1 MPRDMLMD
9 KREWLLKRHSSL
21 TPRQLALAY
30 CGSCLLSFGVAAG
43 FLLLGVWPVLLF
55 SALEMAAVAA
65 AFVHHARHAGDGERI
80 ELSAAGLL
88 VESVCAG
95 RVSLVRLDPWSTR
108 VTPPRRPRQPI
119 ALEAR
124 GVRVA
129 VGALALDSQKRQCA
143 LELQRAL
150 PGARFP

>member
-1 MPRDMLMD
+1 MPRDVLMD

-21 TPRQLALAY
+21 SPRQLALAY
-30 CGSCLLSFGVAAG
+30 GVGCAMSFAVAAG
-43 FLLLGVWPVLLF
+43 FLLLGVWQVLPF
-55 SALEMAAVAA
+55 TVLEMAAVAA
-65 AFVHHARHAGDGERI
+65 AFIHYARHAGDCSRI

-88 VESVCAG
+88 VETICAG
-95 RVSLVRLDPWSTR
+95 RVSRVRLDPFWTR
-108 VTPPRRPRQPI
+108 VTPPNRPRQPI

-129 VGALALDSQKRQCA
+129 VGALALESQKQQCA